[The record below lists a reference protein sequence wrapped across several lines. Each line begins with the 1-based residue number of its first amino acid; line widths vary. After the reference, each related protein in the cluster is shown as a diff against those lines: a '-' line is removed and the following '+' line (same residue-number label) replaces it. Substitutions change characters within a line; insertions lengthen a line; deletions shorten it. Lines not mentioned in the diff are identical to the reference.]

1 MNKKLIIG
9 IASGVV
15 LLTAIAGVM
24 SQSHSDTDKIMDIEK
39 KRERKLD
46 LIDNASVTWQ
56 QGAIDDLQFTEIINL
71 SITDTDTLRGEYLS
85 LRLLSTYDNYKKLS
99 IDSLDKE
106 REALQKMKEY
116 VQTEDPAL
124 RESLRVEFDQ
134 LLITSF
140 ENRGEALRELD

>member
-15 LLTAIAGVM
+15 ILTAIAGVM

-46 LIDNASVTWQ
+46 FIDNASVTWQ
-56 QGAIDDLQFTEIINL
+56 QGAIDDLQFTEIINQ

-85 LRLLSTYDNYKKLS
+85 LRLISTHDNYKKLS
-99 IDSLDKE
+99 MNSLDKQ

-116 VQTEDPAL
+116 VQTEDPVV

-134 LLITSF
+134 LLIASF
-140 ENRGEALRELD
+140 EHRRDALRELD

>member
-24 SQSHSDTDKIMDIEK
+24 SQSHSDTDKIMEIEK

-46 LIDNASVTWQ
+46 FIDNASVTWQ
-56 QGAIDDLQFTEIINL
+56 QGVIDDLQFTEIINQ

-85 LRLLSTYDNYKKLS
+85 LRLISIYDNYKKLS
-99 IDSLDKE
+99 MNSLDKQ

-116 VQTEDPAL
+116 VQTEDPVI

-134 LLITSF
+134 LLIASF
-140 ENRGEALRELD
+140 ENRRDALRELD